1 MNCFKK
7 DLYGLNPTAW
17 EQKNGG
23 WKRLGGDI
31 NMEVMIYQNKQNK
44 QKYIEVHN
52 DGHHHNSV
60 RQYIQ
65 YDQKVAGH
73 KVGVVR
79 NYTGDGKLHR
89 WRKGNLN
96 ELLED
101 YKEV

>member
-1 MNCFKK
+1 MIK
-7 DLYGLNPTAW
+7 
-17 EQKNGG
+17 
-23 WKRLGGDI
+23 
-31 NMEVMIYQNKQNK
+31 IYQNKRDK
-44 QKYIEVHN
+44 
-52 DGHHHNSV
+52 
-60 RQYIQ
+60 RIQ

-89 WRKGNLN
+89 WRKSNLN

>member
-1 MNCFKK
+1 MVSGN
-7 DLYGLNPTAW
+7 DL
-17 EQKNGG
+17 
-23 WKRLGGDI
+23 RDI
-31 NMEVMIYQNKQNK
+31 KMRVKTYQNKRNK
-44 QKYIEVHN
+44 QKYIEVHS

-65 YDQKVAGH
+65 HDQKVAGR

-89 WRKGNLN
+89 WRKDNLN

>member
-1 MNCFKK
+1 MV
-7 DLYGLNPTAW
+7 
-17 EQKNGG
+17 NGND
-23 WKRLGGDI
+23 WRDI
-31 NMEVMIYQNKQNK
+31 NMEVRIYQNKRNK

-65 YDQKVAGH
+65 HDQKVAGH

-89 WRKGNLN
+89 WRKENLN

>member
-17 EQKNGG
+17 EQKMVDRKD
-23 WKRLGGDI
+23 WRDI
-31 NMEVMIYQNKQNK
+31 NMEVMIYQNKRNK

-65 YDQKVAGH
+65 YDQKVAGR

-89 WRKGNLN
+89 WRKDNLN

>member
-1 MNCFKK
+1 MRT
-7 DLYGLNPTAW
+7 DGVDW
-17 EQKNGG
+17 
-23 WKRLGGDI
+23 RDI
-31 NMEVMIYQNKQNK
+31 KMKIRTYQNKRNK
-44 QKYIEVHN
+44 RKYIEVHN

-65 YDQKVAGH
+65 HDQKIAGH